1 MRANARQENATAISA
16 DWQTACRGIQDLVY
30 GRNADYGSWIR
41 EFQHAVKLLEATATR
56 YKFNY
61 SIGFGTMLA
70 SLRHGQAT
78 GCGNCIIP
86 YDGDA
91 DVWATKR
98 AVEILLKLAGDPS
111 VPSVV
116 FNKDLTSKTDPRH
129 APGAKI
135 VMYPLLDFNP
145 WNPQY
150 ITSTGTWKG
159 RRRLAIYPP
168 RWTCSGK
175 KGTSF
180 QDACGFDGPVGR
192 IISGSRWIDIFPFY
206 ANGPKIKDGEC
217 DKFRKGYVC
226 IYFPWNVTYMPLPET
241 EPFECNGVKT
251 RRFKDVK
258 LMHELASSM
267 YGKRGHMRPFK
278 RYKKGTGWYKV
289 STEDHGGSPLR
300 IKVYKSKNGIR
311 TNGIQYSFQVCLFL
325 LMLIFFEFQ

>member
-1 MRANARQENATAISA
+1 M
-16 DWQTACRGIQDLVY
+16 VY
-30 GRNADYGSWIR
+30 GRNADYGNWIS
-41 EFQHAVKLLEATATR
+41 EFQVDMKLLEAIATR
-56 YKFNY
+56 HKFNY

-78 GCGNCIIP
+78 GCGNCLIP
-86 YDGDA
+86 YDNDA
-91 DVWATKR
+91 DVWVAKR

-116 FNKDLTSKTDPRH
+116 FNKDLTSKTDPRY
-129 APGAKI
+129 AAGAKI

-150 ITSTGTWKG
+150 IHSEGWWMG
-159 RRRLAIYPP
+159 RRRLVKKPP

-175 KGTSF
+175 EGTTGRCAF
-180 QDACGFDGPVGR
+180 YAVVGR
-192 IISGSRWIDIFPFY
+192 VISRGRWIDIFPFY

-226 IYFPWNVTYMPLPET
+226 IYFPWNVTYMRFPET

-267 YGKRGHMRPFK
+267 YGIRGHMRSTSRSK
-278 RYKKGTGWYKV
+278 DWGTGWYKV
-289 STEDHGGSPLR
+289 PQPRVTR
-300 IKVYKSKNGIR
+300 IDRG
-311 TNGIQYSFQVCLFL
+311 
-325 LMLIFFEFQ
+325 